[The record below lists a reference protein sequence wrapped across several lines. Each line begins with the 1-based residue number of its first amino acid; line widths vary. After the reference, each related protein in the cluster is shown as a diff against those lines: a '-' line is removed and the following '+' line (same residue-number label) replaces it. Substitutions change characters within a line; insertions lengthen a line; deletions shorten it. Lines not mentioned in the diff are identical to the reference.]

1 MKTKFALSLFS
12 ALGVLI
18 SLNAQSYPPDGW
30 RVWMTIENAVGSQKY
45 PSIASSENTIHVIWV
60 DNRSQPSKV
69 YYKRSN
75 DLGFTWSEGVPIC
88 APNDAIV
95 DAKRNIGIACI
106 ANYVYVVYGTCANPT
121 LGDYAVCFVR
131 STDGGITWGNHQ
143 VIESGLDSP
152 PEPTI
157 VASDS
162 VRIVYRKH
170 TGSSVDL
177 IYRASGDNGITWSDE
192 DYVGYHCD
200 DHYPHL
206 ALVNN
211 VPHVVFIRPHVGQ
224 GTYLVLH
231 ARPAQPVWEKSQIMN
246 FGSYQY
252 PLLVVDQEN
261 RLHAIWERTD
271 YSVWYARSLNNGA
284 SWENIA
290 QIFEGSLSSYV
301 TSYHKGILIVA
312 QSDNKIVGRLSP
324 DFGVNWENPF
334 VIDGQADAYEA
345 NCYIIS
351 GNNARH
357 LVYQKL
363 ITNPDDYDLAYIA
376 NDDLLLS
383 DDNQTTAFNNGRH
396 FIRDPL
402 TNTLHLVY
410 FSQGRPH
417 YTKSTDNG
425 QTWAPY
431 HIIENVHFAPQT
443 KDSGYYPSIG
453 LHPGIL
459 TAQHPCV
466 VYIDNEKNVEYRY
479 YDDWS
484 GEWKGFTII
493 SYSQTGLEPGPPS
506 VYTYGDQ
513 VFVVFSVMNW
523 VGSPLYEFIS
533 AVYFYQFTYNATNP
547 GNPVILDQTTNNALY
562 ESRPTIVVD
571 GNGNP
576 HVAWDKESTPN
587 RDIFYRWR
595 NDTGWLPPLTDPP
608 RRISEQ
614 TPNYADKSPHIDC
627 YGPWLSVVWYD
638 EISGVP
644 NEIQR
649 RRKYIPMDRWF
660 LVETPPYSQSPGTA
674 SEFPVNAAHD
684 FSVWCEIGNLN
695 DYDIRYR
702 SDTYGFGWVSQEP
715 EREYF
720 CHSQLQRDYYP
731 WDLYTIFTKGNTT
744 PYQIVCV
751 HQQFGGGPPGGE
763 SPLYVVE
770 TGQDS
775 LSPFC
780 LHRDGKITYNNYSV
794 DYANSELTYEL
805 SFLDPTFPFHKIKGT
820 AYFEGTGNK
829 TYELWINNTKKKTIV
844 VKANEAHNFVIPIPK
859 ELYQNTHKI
868 TLSIKNP
875 QANGVYLS
883 NLDIH
888 RLTNQTGGG
897 PQSSNNTK
905 LENISTLIVTPNPF
919 KEETVIR
926 YKITGDLPL
935 SVKIYD
941 ATGRLVKRF
950 EILDRP
956 LSDQITWDGC
966 DDTKRHLPNGIYFL
980 ELKSANKTFTTHIIL
995 LR

>member
-1 MKTKFALSLFS
+1 MKTKIILGTIL
-12 ALGVLI
+12 ALGVLM

-30 RVWMTIENAVGSQKY
+30 RVWMTIENAIGSQKY
-45 PSIASSENTIHVIWV
+45 PSIATNENTIHVIWV
-60 DNRSQPSKV
+60 DNRSQPSKI

-88 APNDAIV
+88 APNDAVV

-106 ANYVYVVYGTCANPT
+106 GNYVYVVYGTTTNPT
-121 LGDYAVCFVR
+121 LGYYAVCFVR

-162 VRIVYRKH
+162 VRIAYRKH
-170 TGSSVDL
+170 IGSSVAL

-192 DYVGYHCD
+192 DYIGYQCD

-231 ARPAQPVWEKSQIMN
+231 ARPAQPVWEKSQIMDY
-246 FGSYQY
+246 GSYQY

-271 YSVWYARSLNNGA
+271 YSVWYARSLNNG
-284 SWENIA
+284 SHWENTA
-290 QIFEGSLSSYV
+290 QIFEGSLSSYM

-324 DFGVNWENPF
+324 DFGVNWKNPF
-334 VIDGQADAYEA
+334 IIDGQADAYGA
-345 NCYIIS
+345 NCYIVS

-363 ITNPDDYDLAYIA
+363 IANPDDYDLAYIA

-383 DDNQTTAFNNGRH
+383 DDNRATAFNNGRH
-396 FIRDPL
+396 LIRDPL

-417 YTKSTDNG
+417 YTWSMDNG

-459 TAQHPCV
+459 TAQQPCV

-479 YDDWS
+479 YDDFG
-484 GEWKGFTII
+484 GEWKGFTIL

-523 VGSPLYEFIS
+523 AGAQQYNFIS
-533 AVYFYQFTYNATNP
+533 AVYFYQFTYNATSP
-547 GNPVILDQTTNNALY
+547 GNRVILDQATNNALY

-644 NEIQR
+644 NEILR
-649 RRKYIPMDRWF
+649 RRKYIPRNWWSA
-660 LVETPPYSQSPGTA
+660 VEPAYSQSPGIS
-674 SEFPVNAAHD
+674 SELPVNAAHD

-720 CHSQLQRDYYP
+720 CHSQLQRDWSL

-751 HQQFGGGPPGGE
+751 HQLFGGGPPGGE
-763 SPLYVVE
+763 SPLYIVE
-770 TGQDS
+770 TGKDS
-775 LSPFC
+775 ASAFC
-780 LHRDGKITYNNYSV
+780 VSRDGAIQYTSYSV
-794 DYANSELTYEL
+794 DYGNSEITYSL
-805 SFLDPTFPFHKIKGT
+805 SFLDPTFPLHLIKGKV
-820 AYFEGTGNK
+820 YFEGSGNK
-829 TYELWINNTKKKTIV
+829 IHELWINNNKKKTIV
-844 VKANEAHNFVIPIPK
+844 VKANEAHNFLIPIPR

-875 QANGVYLS
+875 QANSVYLS
-883 NLDIH
+883 GLELYRIPDANY
-888 RLTNQTGGG
+888 GG
-897 PQSSNNTK
+897 PQSYSDEK
-905 LENISTLIVTPNPF
+905 LNRRDGLILQPNPF
-919 KEETVIR
+919 KQVLEIKLRSNSETKKGAVL
-926 YKITGDLPL
+926 T
-935 SVKIYD
+935 IYD
-941 ATGRLVKRF
+941 ISGRVVKKF
-950 EILDRP
+950 KDLTQNQSIYWNAEDENGKP
-956 LSDQITWDGC
+956 LPSGV
-966 DDTKRHLPNGIYFL
+966 YFL
-980 ELKSANKTFTTHIIL
+980 KLDVGNDTITTKAVL